1 MSFLAVAMADYKEY
15 KREMKRTRIS
25 TVLNIIGM
33 SASLM
38 VFLVL
43 FSQVWFDY
51 RFNRNFE
58 DYENIYRFEHPTE
71 YDGEDFPYDQ
81 LTYRPLIE
89 AFESCSPD
97 VLVACDYED
106 CNTNEANIKTIVNDN
121 GNIRKFDMPYAMA
134 DSSLPDVFSLNFMAG
149 SATDF
154 CSANDVIIAESWAK
168 EMFGNGNPIGMTLTQ
183 EMSDEVYKI
192 VAVYED
198 LPENCSIINGMII
211 NEGDMDLTLPNYYI
225 HVGFFRLRD
234 GASVDKVLEDFRKTY
249 SSHVRSI
256 GFDVERY
263 EKEII
268 PDIRLTPIAQTHFLD
283 DIRSGQKP
291 SANPTQTIILL
302 SIAFIFLLISIFNYI
317 NFSMAS
323 IPFKIND
330 INIEKVF
337 GASRKRLIFNQLKES
352 TLIVIISFALALVMM
367 EAVSR
372 SQFASFSCCSLAV
385 TDNIT
390 AILICFSVALTAA
403 VTGGIITALYSTS
416 FAPGTVLKGAFT
428 ISGTGV
434 VFRRISLIAQYVMS
448 CIFLICGLMI
458 SRQTSFMLEKDNGF
472 NTEHIIHT
480 NANLWFRWHECF
492 DKISENP
499 EILEVTCGES
509 PMNAG
514 LSSRSA
520 LRSKDNEQVWYS
532 IRRAYYNYF
541 DFFDF
546 KLAEGRF
553 PNEGEFGVA
562 VINETFATTYPDYNI
577 GSRMWNRDGTQY
589 EIIGIVKDFNAR
601 PLMHKTE
608 PMVYFM
614 DNMNYCDMFFRLKSD
629 NISETIK
636 WIENVMRGRLD
647 ERGADASQV
656 TLTTTFL
663 DNDIE
668 NMYQKEIGQS
678 KLITTSSLLCML
690 IALIGVLGIVYFE
703 TRVMKK
709 EIAIRKVN
717 GATTREIIKS
727 ISMKYIL
734 ICTIG
739 FVIAIPVSLHVL
751 NWWLSGFAY
760 RTNIS
765 IWILILAYLTIT
777 ALTALTVII
786 RSYSA
791 ASENPVDALKME

>member
-1 MSFLAVAMADYKEY
+1 
-15 KREMKRTRIS
+15 
-25 TVLNIIGM
+25 M

-71 YDGEDFPYDQ
+71 YDGGDFPYDQ

-106 CNTNEANIKTIVNDN
+106 CNTNEANIKTIVNEN

-134 DSSLPDVFSLNFMAG
+134 DSSLPDVFSLNFIAG

-168 EMFGNGNPIGMTLTQ
+168 EMFGNDNPIGMTLTQ

-249 SSHVRSI
+249 SAHVRSI

-291 SANPTQTIILL
+291 SANPTQTVILL

-416 FAPGTVLKGAFT
+416 FAPGTVLKGAFRSLIQIAGAVLNSF
-428 ISGTGV
+428 ISGIV
-434 VFRRISLIAQYVMS
+434 ANMICIS
-448 CIFLICGLMI
+448 
-458 SRQTSFMLEKDNGF
+458 
-472 NTEHIIHT
+472 
-480 NANLWFRWHECF
+480 
-492 DKISENP
+492 
-499 EILEVTCGES
+499 
-509 PMNAG
+509 
-514 LSSRSA
+514 
-520 LRSKDNEQVWYS
+520 
-532 IRRAYYNYF
+532 
-541 DFFDF
+541 
-546 KLAEGRF
+546 
-553 PNEGEFGVA
+553 
-562 VINETFATTYPDYNI
+562 
-577 GSRMWNRDGTQY
+577 
-589 EIIGIVKDFNAR
+589 
-601 PLMHKTE
+601 
-608 PMVYFM
+608 
-614 DNMNYCDMFFRLKSD
+614 
-629 NISETIK
+629 
-636 WIENVMRGRLD
+636 
-647 ERGADASQV
+647 
-656 TLTTTFL
+656 
-663 DNDIE
+663 
-668 NMYQKEIGQS
+668 
-678 KLITTSSLLCML
+678 
-690 IALIGVLGIVYFE
+690 
-703 TRVMKK
+703 
-709 EIAIRKVN
+709 
-717 GATTREIIKS
+717 
-727 ISMKYIL
+727 
-734 ICTIG
+734 
-739 FVIAIPVSLHVL
+739 
-751 NWWLSGFAY
+751 
-760 RTNIS
+760 
-765 IWILILAYLTIT
+765 
-777 ALTALTVII
+777 
-786 RSYSA
+786 
-791 ASENPVDALKME
+791 

>member
-1 MSFLAVAMADYKEY
+1 
-15 KREMKRTRIS
+15 
-25 TVLNIIGM
+25 
-33 SASLM
+33 
-38 VFLVL
+38 
-43 FSQVWFDY
+43 
-51 RFNRNFE
+51 
-58 DYENIYRFEHPTE
+58 
-71 YDGEDFPYDQ
+71 
-81 LTYRPLIE
+81 
-89 AFESCSPD
+89 
-97 VLVACDYED
+97 
-106 CNTNEANIKTIVNDN
+106 
-121 GNIRKFDMPYAMA
+121 
-134 DSSLPDVFSLNFMAG
+134 
-149 SATDF
+149 
-154 CSANDVIIAESWAK
+154 
-168 EMFGNGNPIGMTLTQ
+168 
-183 EMSDEVYKI
+183 
-192 VAVYED
+192 
-198 LPENCSIINGMII
+198 
-211 NEGDMDLTLPNYYI
+211 
-225 HVGFFRLRD
+225 
-234 GASVDKVLEDFRKTY
+234 
-249 SSHVRSI
+249 
-256 GFDVERY
+256 
-263 EKEII
+263 
-268 PDIRLTPIAQTHFLD
+268 
-283 DIRSGQKP
+283 
-291 SANPTQTIILL
+291 
-302 SIAFIFLLISIFNYI
+302 
-317 NFSMAS
+317 
-323 IPFKIND
+323 
-330 INIEKVF
+330 
-337 GASRKRLIFNQLKES
+337 
-352 TLIVIISFALALVMM
+352 
-367 EAVSR
+367 
-372 SQFASFSCCSLAV
+372 
-385 TDNIT
+385 
-390 AILICFSVALTAA
+390 
-403 VTGGIITALYSTS
+403 
-416 FAPGTVLKGAFT
+416 
-428 ISGTGV
+428 
-434 VFRRISLIAQYVMS
+434 
-448 CIFLICGLMI
+448 MI

-577 GSRMWNRDGTQY
+577 GSRMWNRYGTQY

-614 DNMNYCDMFFRLKSD
+614 DNMNYGDMFFRLKSD

-663 DNDIE
+663 DKDIE

-739 FVIAIPVSLHVL
+739 FVIAIPASLHVL

-765 IWILILAYLTIT
+765 IWIFILAYLTIT